1 MLSKENRKLFQVRLS
16 GLTHPFTA
24 ANIEDVAYG
33 RVGSV
38 VAYSRDTT
46 NKKVMTQSVG
56 ESATPTYPSCRKT
69 IWSRQIDSRTVI

>member
-24 ANIEDVAYG
+24 ASVEDVAYG
-33 RVGSV
+33 RFGSV

-56 ESATPTYPSCRKT
+56 ESATLTHQSIFKRYVS
-69 IWSRQIDSRTVI
+69 